1 MLQAGKLLL
10 CCWCSVDCEL
20 AAAEM
25 HVFNSII
32 LSPRRLVQLREELR
46 QLRNRRA
53 RAGDR
58 DALRP
63 SPDVNEIMRRREAV
77 RFHTQGYLRFGSIE

>member
-1 MLQAGKLLL
+1 MKAQRQMLQAGKLLL

-20 AAAEM
+20 AAAKM

-32 LSPRRLVQLREELR
+32 LSLRRLVQLREELR

-58 DALRP
+58 HAVPELQRGRD
-63 SPDVNEIMRRREAV
+63 AV
-77 RFHTQGYLRFGSIE
+77 RFHTQRYLSFGPI